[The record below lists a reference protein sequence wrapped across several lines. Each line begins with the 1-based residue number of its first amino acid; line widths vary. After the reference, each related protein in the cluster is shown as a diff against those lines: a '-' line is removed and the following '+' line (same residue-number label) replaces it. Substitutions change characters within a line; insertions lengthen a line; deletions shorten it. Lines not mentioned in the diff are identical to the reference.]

1 MRKRKPLLALVLVP
15 LALVGLW
22 FSPVGQRWRVAR
34 WDDATLV
41 THAAAHPED
50 ALALME
56 LGTRLKNRGEKA
68 AASQNFLLAA
78 KANPNLPDAW
88 AEAITLSAEAGDLPT
103 ALSLTKDALRLHEKN
118 SAVQA
123 AVGCTYELSGD
134 TQNALEHYKAAQN
147 PEIPARAEVEAGLAR
162 VALARKNGTAA
173 RQAAQRWTELAPNSA
188 DAWRTLGQALRLL
201 GELEPARIALE
212 KALKLAEGDPETLTV
227 LGELLAE
234 TPDGRAQAEKL
245 LTQAGATVAL
255 GRLALQKRDYA
266 TAEAQFRRALQQKSE
281 DTEALFGLAQALQL
295 AGKKVEAATVRAQFE
310 TLSAYALKRSHLQL
324 RLGRDPQNITLW
336 NELGERAA
344 AQKDTALAKQAWE
357 RSLRLKP
364 DQPELT
370 QRLAELR

>member
-1 MRKRKPLLALVLVP
+1 MKKRKPLLALVLVP

-22 FSPVGQRWRVAR
+22 FAPVGQCWRVAR

-78 KANPNLPDAW
+78 KANPSLPDAW
-88 AEAITLSAEAGDLPT
+88 AEAITLAAEAGDLPT

-118 SAVQA
+118 SAVQI
-123 AVGCTYELSGD
+123 AVGRADELSGN
-134 TQNALEHYKAAQN
+134 TQSALEHYQHTDFA
-147 PEIPARAEVEAGLAR
+147 PGLAR
-162 VALARKNGTAA
+162 VALARKNGTEA
-173 RQAAQRWTELAPNSA
+173 RQAAQRWTELSPSSA
-188 DAWRTLGQALRLL
+188 EAWRTLGQAQRLL
-201 GELEPARIALE
+201 GELEPARTALE
-212 KALKLAEGDPETLTV
+212 KALKLAEGDPATLSA

-234 TPDGRAQAEKL
+234 TPDGITQAEKL
-245 LTQAGATVAL
+245 LTQAGATTAL

-295 AGKKVEAATVRAQFE
+295 AGKKAEAATVRLQFE
-310 TLSAYALKRSHLQL
+310 MLSTYVLKRSHLQL
-324 RLGRDPQNITLW
+324 RLGRDPQNTTLW
-336 NELGERAA
+336 NELGELAA
-344 AQKDTALAKQAWE
+344 AQKDTALAQQAWE
-357 RSLRLKP
+357 RSLRLNP
-364 DQPELT
+364 EQPT
-370 QRLAELR
+370 VSQRLAKLR